1 MVRSRDGTSRRT
13 VLPAPSGCPSAD
25 ADGSG
30 QCWVT
35 SNLTGNNDVDG
46 GPTTLTT
53 GNYDLSAFGDATITN
68 LGDVTVS
75 GPWTAGGTSTI
86 TVGSSIFLKSEMHSH
101 DVLLVRVPLA
111 ALRRPHPAQPAVQI
125 RCVSPALFDLV
136 VGRFGLRLLQ
146 HQKTVPLNNVPQP
159 RDVSG
164 PTETVYGDDGRCP
177 RADDS
182 VDGAGVE
189 AVCRRIYVGEHRH
202 GTCQAYGLGD
212 LDVPERRHDDLVTCT
227 DTRGPEHSCSPHAAD
242 GGRAT

>member
-1 MVRSRDGTSRRT
+1 MSRRN
-13 VLPAPSGCPSAD
+13 PGIRC
-25 ADGSG
+25 
-30 QCWVT
+30 
-35 SNLTGNNDVDG
+35 TGVF
-46 GPTTLTT
+46 T
-53 GNYDLSAFGDATITN
+53 GARH
-68 LGDVTVS
+68 
-75 GPWTAGGTSTI
+75 ST
-86 TVGSSIFLKSEMHSH
+86 
-101 DVLLVRVPLA
+101 PLA
-111 ALRRPHPAQPAVQI
+111 STARAKASRSGLPLPGTRTTYCWYVCPWPRS
-125 RCVSPALFDLV
+125 VSPALFDLV

-146 HQKTVPLNNVPQP
+146 HQKTVPLYNVPQP